1 MAANGWPRSR
11 WEQPDLD
18 ADRVGDAGRVA
29 GVAGDDRGLVANG
42 GHDDDRVDDVGG
54 PGGGAGEA
62 SGTAGGLVV
71 GEDVAGL
78 EDPGDLVLGTAAPG
92 LGQDD
97 DRDER
102 PDARSGQFVV
112 QGEEVW
118 VDAFPSGDPS
128 LRAALAHL
136 GLRAPAANWRP
147 WLALAAAHLMGYGD
161 TLVRDAVQAMTRRS
175 IAATTRT
182 CAPE

>member
-1 MAANGWPRSR
+1 M
-11 WEQPDLD
+11 
-18 ADRVGDAGRVA
+18 RVGSPGS
-29 GVAGDDRGLVANG
+29 LVTT
-42 GHDDDRVDDVGG
+42 
-54 PGGGAGEA
+54 GAWWRTAVTMTIASTTLAVPEA
-62 SGTAGGLVV
+62 AQARPASQAGGLVV

-147 WLALAAAHLMGYGD
+147 WLALAAAHLMAYGD
-161 TLVRDAVQAMTRRS
+161 TLVRDAVLV
-175 IAATTRT
+175 
-182 CAPE
+182 